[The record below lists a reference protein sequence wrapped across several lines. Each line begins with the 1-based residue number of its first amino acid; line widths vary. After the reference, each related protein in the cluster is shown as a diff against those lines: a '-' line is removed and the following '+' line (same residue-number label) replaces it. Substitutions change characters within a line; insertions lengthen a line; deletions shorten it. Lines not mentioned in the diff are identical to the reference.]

1 MPNLRAVTVAAIALL
16 ASCRGGCARP
26 DANNPLSLLPA
37 TAERFLVVDV
47 AKLRSAPVI
56 AEIANQKP
64 DAGHLIVDEDGRVAR
79 AGSQIL
85 AGADSFLGGL
95 AKKSG
100 FDPVHDIDSVV
111 VASAG
116 NELGAGAVVRGRH
129 LEPTRLFAFLR
140 AMEAEG
146 GQEQQ
151 PKSTRRGSRIVWSLG
166 DRGEA
171 AIFLDDKTML
181 IGTESW
187 AERMADL
194 ADGVGRSAAS
204 SAELVN
210 LYRGISGHAIGGV
223 MPSPS
228 LLGMLLQSQESLKAA
243 LDAHQGGDLGGL
255 KFRRAIWTVDAAQRL
270 TAHVNAELANPGDA
284 SALARQVDE
293 QKQSV
298 GLLKLGGFIRARA
311 EGATLRLDVDLDA
324 EHLRTLVTS
333 VAPFLLTGF
342 ARD

>member
-1 MPNLRAVTVAAIALL
+1 
-16 ASCRGGCARP
+16 
-26 DANNPLSLLPA
+26 
-37 TAERFLVVDV
+37 
-47 AKLRSAPVI
+47 
-56 AEIANQKP
+56 
-64 DAGHLIVDEDGRVAR
+64 
-79 AGSQIL
+79 
-85 AGADSFLGGL
+85 
-95 AKKSG
+95 
-100 FDPVHDIDSVV
+100 
-111 VASAG
+111 
-116 NELGAGAVVRGRH
+116 
-129 LEPTRLFAFLR
+129 
-140 AMEAEG
+140 
-146 GQEQQ
+146 
-151 PKSTRRGSRIVWSLG
+151 
-166 DRGEA
+166 
-171 AIFLDDKTML
+171 
-181 IGTESW
+181 
-187 AERMADL
+187 
-194 ADGVGRSAAS
+194 
-204 SAELVN
+204 
-210 LYRGISGHAIGGV
+210 V